1 MSSRNK
7 TLRKSHTDVSGV
19 KIDYSVN
26 EGLQKLLETEAN
38 SAYRKPWHRLERGLR
53 VNRLRIF
60 CQDMKERRGLK
71 ENEYTNLFNL
81 LIKALDKK
89 GLNSKTEVIYDPLT
103 ERITE
108 IKHLVMHQN
117 AEGDVLFQLVEKRN
131 AVTFRKRQ
139 SSPVQQAQQQEQ
151 PQSQ

>member
-7 TLRKSHTDVSGV
+7 TLRKSHTDISGV

-53 VNRLRIF
+53 VNRLRLF
-60 CQDMKERRGLK
+60 CQDMKEKRGLK
-71 ENEYTNLFNL
+71 DSESTALMNL

-89 GLNSKTEVIYDPLT
+89 GLNSKTEVIYDPIT
-103 ERITE
+103 EKITE

-117 AEGDVLFQLVEKRN
+117 ADGDVLFQLVEKRN

-139 SSPVQQAQQQEQ
+139 SSPTQQQSQEQ
-151 PQSQ
+151 QQQ

>member
-53 VNRLRIF
+53 VNRLRLF

-139 SSPVQQAQQQEQ
+139 SSPVQAQQQEQ